1 MVLKHKSLYLR
12 HFLNLSN
19 QYDVNN
25 NTSLIWNIVLTLAV
39 AVLFFLHF
47 SGNSGGDSGAV
58 ADGAVVAGR
67 KTVYVQ
73 VDSLLKNYDFFKETK
88 KELENKNFQL
98 ENDLNQKGRSLQ
110 NEVQFFQQRAQT
122 MTPEQA
128 RSTEAQLMKKQQ
140 DLVAYRDQAAQSL
153 AQEEAQKNELLYKNI
168 RAYIEKYNKENG
180 YEYVLGYSL
189 GGGILF
195 ANPSLDVT
203 KKIIDGLN
211 KEHKESG
218 AAKPDTTAK
227 K

>member
-1 MVLKHKSLYLR
+1 M
-12 HFLNLSN
+12 
-19 QYDVNN
+19 NN

-47 SGNSGGDSGAV
+47 SSKPSADSGVA
-58 ADGAVVAGR
+58 ADGNVVAGR
-67 KTVYVQ
+67 RTVYVQ
-73 VDSLLKNYDFFKETK
+73 VDSLLKNYEFFKDTR

-98 ENDLNQKGRSLQ
+98 ENELTTKGRSLQ
-110 NEVQFFQQRAQT
+110 NEVAFFQQKAQT
-122 MTPEQA
+122 MTPDQA

-140 DLVAYRDQAAQSL
+140 DLVAYRDQSAQAL
-153 AQEEAQKNELLYKNI
+153 GMEEARKNEELYKNI

-203 KKIIDGLN
+203 QKILDGLN
-211 KEHKESG
+211 KEYKGSDKS
-218 AAKPDTTAK
+218 AAADSTK
-227 K
+227 KK

>member
-1 MVLKHKSLYLR
+1 
-12 HFLNLSN
+12 
-19 QYDVNN
+19 VNN

-47 SGNSGGDSGAV
+47 SGKPEAGSAV
-58 ADGAVVAGR
+58 ADGQVVAGR
-67 KTVYVQ
+67 RTVYVQ

-88 KELENKNFQL
+88 KELENRNFQL
-98 ENDLNQKGRSLQ
+98 ENELNTKGKSLQ
-110 NEVQFFQQRAQT
+110 NEVAFFQQKAQT

-128 RSTEAQLMKKQQ
+128 RSIEAQLMKKQQ
-140 DLVAYRDQAAQSL
+140 DLVAYRDQAAQAL
-153 AQEEAQKNELLYKNI
+153 GQEEAKKNEQLYKNI
-168 RAYIEKYNKENG
+168 RAYMEKYNKENG

-203 KKIIDGLN
+203 QKIIEGLN
-211 KEHKESG
+211 KEHAG
-218 AAKPDTTAK
+218 TAKADTTSK

>member
-1 MVLKHKSLYLR
+1 M
-12 HFLNLSN
+12 
-19 QYDVNN
+19 NN

-47 SGNSGGDSGAV
+47 SSKPDGSSSV

-67 KTVYVQ
+67 RTVYVQ

-98 ENDLNQKGRSLQ
+98 ENELNTKGKSLQ
-110 NEVQFFQQRAQT
+110 NEVAFFQQKAQT

-128 RSTEAQLMKKQQ
+128 RSIEAQLMKKQQ
-140 DLVAYRDQAAQSL
+140 DLVAYRDQSAQAL
-153 AQEEAQKNELLYKNI
+153 QQEEGRKNEQLYKNI
-168 RAYIEKYNKENG
+168 RAYMEKYNKENG

-203 KKIIDGLN
+203 QKIIDGLN
-211 KEHKESG
+211 KEHAG
-218 AAKPDTTAK
+218 TAKADTTSK

>member
-1 MVLKHKSLYLR
+1 
-12 HFLNLSN
+12 
-19 QYDVNN
+19 VNN

-47 SGNSGGDSGAV
+47 SGKPETAAAV
-58 ADGAVVAGR
+58 DGQVVAGR
-67 KTVYVQ
+67 RTVYVQ

-98 ENDLNQKGRSLQ
+98 ENELNTKGKSLQ
-110 NEVQFFQQRAQT
+110 NEVAFFQQKAQT

-128 RSTEAQLMKKQQ
+128 RSIEAQLMKKQQ
-140 DLVAYRDQAAQSL
+140 DLVAYRDQAAQAL
-153 AQEEAQKNELLYKNI
+153 GQEEAKKNEQLYKNI
-168 RAYIEKYNKENG
+168 RAYMEKYNKENG

-203 KKIIDGLN
+203 QKIIDGLN
-211 KEHKESG
+211 KEHAG
-218 AAKPDTTAK
+218 TAKADTTSK

>member
-1 MVLKHKSLYLR
+1 
-12 HFLNLSN
+12 
-19 QYDVNN
+19 VNN

-47 SGNSGGDSGAV
+47 SNKPGADSGAV
-58 ADGAVVAGR
+58 ADGSVMPGR
-67 KTVYVQ
+67 RTVYVQ
-73 VDSLLKNYDFFKETK
+73 VDSLLKNYDFFKESK

-98 ENDLNQKGRSLQ
+98 ENDLNSKGKSLQ
-110 NEVQFFQQRAQT
+110 NEVAFFQQKAQT
-122 MTPEQA
+122 MTPDQA
-128 RSTEAQLMKKQQ
+128 RSIEAQLMKKQQ
-140 DLVAYRDQAAQSL
+140 DLVAYRDQSAQAL
-153 AQEEAQKNELLYKNI
+153 GLEEAKKNEQLYKNI

-180 YEYVLGYSL
+180 FEYVLGYSL

-211 KEHKESG
+211 KEHAASG
-218 AAKPDTTAK
+218 GAKADSTAK

>member
-1 MVLKHKSLYLR
+1 M
-12 HFLNLSN
+12 
-19 QYDVNN
+19 NN
-25 NTSLIWNIVLTLAV
+25 NTSLIWNIVLSLAV

-47 SGNSGGDSGAV
+47 SGKPSGDAGAT
-58 ADGAVVAGR
+58 ADGGVVAGR

-73 VDSLLKNYDFFKETK
+73 VDSLLKNYEFFKDTR

-98 ENDLNQKGRSLQ
+98 ENELNTKGRSLQ

-140 DLVAYRDQAAQSL
+140 DLVAYRDQSAQAL
-153 AQEEAQKNELLYKNI
+153 GQEEAKKNEELYKNI
-168 RAYIEKYNKENG
+168 RSYIEKYNKENG
-180 YEYVLGYSL
+180 FEYVLGYSL

-203 KKIIDGLN
+203 QKILDGLN
-211 KEHKESG
+211 KEYKGSN
-218 AAKPDTTAK
+218 ASKADSTK
-227 K
+227 KK

>member
-1 MVLKHKSLYLR
+1 M
-12 HFLNLSN
+12 
-19 QYDVNN
+19 NN
-25 NTSLIWNIVLTLAV
+25 NTSLIWNVVLSLAV

-47 SGNSGGDSGAV
+47 SSKSSDAGAA
-58 ADGAVVAGR
+58 ADGAVVEGR
-67 KTVYVQ
+67 RTVYVQ
-73 VDSLLKNYDFFKETK
+73 VDSLLKNYDFFKDTR

-98 ENDLNQKGRSLQ
+98 ENELTTKGRSLQ
-110 NEVQFFQQRAQT
+110 NEVAFFQQKAAT

-140 DLVAYRDQAAQSL
+140 DLVAYRDQSAQAL
-153 AQEEAQKNELLYKNI
+153 GQEEAKKNEELYKNI
-168 RAYIEKYNKENG
+168 RSYIDKYNKENG

-203 KKIIDGLN
+203 QKIIDGLN
-211 KEHKESG
+211 KEYKNSG
-218 AAKPDTTAK
+218 KAAAPADTTK

>member
-1 MVLKHKSLYLR
+1 M
-12 HFLNLSN
+12 
-19 QYDVNN
+19 NN

-47 SGNSGGDSGAV
+47 SGKPEAGSSA
-58 ADGAVVAGR
+58 ADGQVVAGR
-67 KTVYVQ
+67 RTVYVQ

-88 KELENKNFQL
+88 KELENRNFQL
-98 ENDLNQKGRSLQ
+98 ENELNTKGKSLQ
-110 NEVQFFQQRAQT
+110 NEVAFFQQKAQT

-128 RSTEAQLMKKQQ
+128 RSIEAQLMKKQQ
-140 DLVAYRDQAAQSL
+140 DLVAYRDQAAQAL
-153 AQEEAQKNELLYKNI
+153 GQEEAKKNEQLYKNI
-168 RAYIEKYNKENG
+168 RAYMEKYNKENG

-203 KKIIDGLN
+203 QKIIEGLN
-211 KEHKESG
+211 KEH
-218 AAKPDTTAK
+218 AATAKADTTTK

>member
-1 MVLKHKSLYLR
+1 
-12 HFLNLSN
+12 
-19 QYDVNN
+19 VNN

-47 SGNSGGDSGAV
+47 SNKPEAGS
-58 ADGAVVAGR
+58 AVVDGQVVPGR
-67 KTVYVQ
+67 RTVYVQ
-73 VDSLLKNYDFFKETK
+73 VDSLLTNYDFFKETK

-98 ENDLNQKGRSLQ
+98 ENELNTKGRSLQ
-110 NEVQFFQQRAQT
+110 NEVAFFQQKAQT

-140 DLVAYRDQAAQSL
+140 DLVAYRDQAAQAL
-153 AQEEAQKNELLYKNI
+153 GQEEAKKNEQLYKNI
-168 RAYIEKYNKENG
+168 RSYIEKYNKENG

-203 KKIIDGLN
+203 QKIIEGLN
-211 KEHKESG
+211 KEHAASG
-218 AAKPDTTAK
+218 GAKADTTAK

>member
-1 MVLKHKSLYLR
+1 M
-12 HFLNLSN
+12 
-19 QYDVNN
+19 NN

-47 SGNSGGDSGAV
+47 SNKPEAGAV
-58 ADGAVVAGR
+58 TADGQVVPGR
-67 KTVYVQ
+67 RTVYVQ
-73 VDSLLKNYDFFKETK
+73 VDSLLTNYDFFKETK

-98 ENDLNQKGRSLQ
+98 ENELNTKGRSLQ
-110 NEVQFFQQRAQT
+110 NEVAFFQQKAQT

-153 AQEEAQKNELLYKNI
+153 GQEEAKKNEQLYKNI

-203 KKIIDGLN
+203 QKIIDGLN
-211 KEHKESG
+211 KEHAASG
-218 AAKPDTTAK
+218 GAKADTTAK

>member
-1 MVLKHKSLYLR
+1 M
-12 HFLNLSN
+12 
-19 QYDVNN
+19 NN
-25 NTSLIWNIVLTLAV
+25 NTSLIWNIVLSLAV

-47 SGNSGGDSGAV
+47 SSKPEAGAAVTDGGVVSG
-58 ADGAVVAGR
+58 R
-67 KTVYVQ
+67 RTVYVQ

-98 ENDLNQKGRSLQ
+98 ENELNTKGRSLQ
-110 NEVQFFQQRAQT
+110 NEVAFFQQKAQT

-140 DLVAYRDQAAQSL
+140 DLVAYRDQAAQAL
-153 AQEEAQKNELLYKNI
+153 GQEEAKKNEQLYKNI

-203 KKIIDGLN
+203 QKIIDGLN
-211 KEHKESG
+211 KEHAG
-218 AAKPDTTAK
+218 TAKADTTSK

>member
-1 MVLKHKSLYLR
+1 M
-12 HFLNLSN
+12 
-19 QYDVNN
+19 NN
-25 NTSLIWNIVLTLAV
+25 NTSLIWNVVLSLAV

-47 SGNSGGDSGAV
+47 SSKSSDAGAT

-67 KTVYVQ
+67 RTVYVQ
-73 VDSLLKNYDFFKETK
+73 VDSLLKNYDFFKDTR

-98 ENDLNQKGRSLQ
+98 ENELTTKGRSLQ
-110 NEVQFFQQRAQT
+110 NEVAFFQQKAQT

-140 DLVAYRDQAAQSL
+140 DLVAYRDQSAQAL
-153 AQEEAQKNELLYKNI
+153 GQEEAKKNEELYKNI
-168 RAYIEKYNKENG
+168 RSYIDKYNKENG

-203 KKIIDGLN
+203 QKIIDGLN
-211 KEHKESG
+211 KEYKNSG
-218 AAKPDTTAK
+218 KAAAPADTTK

>member
-1 MVLKHKSLYLR
+1 M
-12 HFLNLSN
+12 
-19 QYDVNN
+19 NN
-25 NTSLIWNIVLTLAV
+25 NTSLIWNVVLSLAV

-47 SGNSGGDSGAV
+47 SSKSSDAGAA
-58 ADGAVVAGR
+58 ADGAVVEGR
-67 KTVYVQ
+67 RTVYVQ
-73 VDSLLKNYDFFKETK
+73 VDSLLKNYDFFKDTR

-98 ENDLNQKGRSLQ
+98 ENELTTKGRSLQ
-110 NEVQFFQQRAQT
+110 NEVAFFQQRAAT

-140 DLVAYRDQAAQSL
+140 DLMAYRDQSAQAL
-153 AQEEAQKNELLYKNI
+153 GQEEAKKNEELYKNI
-168 RAYIEKYNKENG
+168 RSYIDKYNKENG

-211 KEHKESG
+211 KEYKSSG
-218 AAKPDTTAK
+218 KPAAADTTKAK
-227 K
+227 

>member
-1 MVLKHKSLYLR
+1 
-12 HFLNLSN
+12 
-19 QYDVNN
+19 VNN

-47 SGNSGGDSGAV
+47 SSKPSADSGVA
-58 ADGAVVAGR
+58 ADGNVVAGR
-67 KTVYVQ
+67 RTVYVQ
-73 VDSLLKNYDFFKETK
+73 VDSLLKNYEFFKDTR

-98 ENDLNQKGRSLQ
+98 ENELTTKGRSLQ
-110 NEVQFFQQRAQT
+110 NEVAFFQQKAQT
-122 MTPEQA
+122 MTPDQA

-140 DLVAYRDQAAQSL
+140 DLVAYRDQSAQAL
-153 AQEEAQKNELLYKNI
+153 GMEEARKNEELYKNI

-203 KKIIDGLN
+203 QKILDGLN
-211 KEHKESG
+211 KEYKGSDKS
-218 AAKPDTTAK
+218 AAADSTK
-227 K
+227 KK

>member
-1 MVLKHKSLYLR
+1 M
-12 HFLNLSN
+12 
-19 QYDVNN
+19 NN

-47 SGNSGGDSGAV
+47 SNKPEAGSAV
-58 ADGAVVAGR
+58 TADGQVVPGR
-67 KTVYVQ
+67 RTVYVQ
-73 VDSLLKNYDFFKETK
+73 VDSLLTNYDFFKETK

-98 ENDLNQKGRSLQ
+98 ENELNTKGRSLQ
-110 NEVQFFQQRAQT
+110 NEVAFFQQKAQT

-153 AQEEAQKNELLYKNI
+153 GQEEAKKNEQLYKNI
-168 RAYIEKYNKENG
+168 RSYIEKYNKENG

-203 KKIIDGLN
+203 QKIIDGLN
-211 KEHKESG
+211 KEHAAAGG
-218 AAKPDTTAK
+218 AKADTTAK

>member
-1 MVLKHKSLYLR
+1 M
-12 HFLNLSN
+12 
-19 QYDVNN
+19 NN
-25 NTSLIWNIVLTLAV
+25 NTSLIWNVVLSLAV

-47 SGNSGGDSGAV
+47 SSKSSDAGAV

-67 KTVYVQ
+67 RTVYVQ
-73 VDSLLKNYDFFKETK
+73 VDSLLKNYDFFKDTR

-98 ENDLNQKGRSLQ
+98 ENELTTKGRSLQ
-110 NEVQFFQQRAQT
+110 NEVAFFQQRAAT

-140 DLVAYRDQAAQSL
+140 DLMAYRDQSAQAL
-153 AQEEAQKNELLYKNI
+153 GQEEAKKNEELYKNI
-168 RAYIEKYNKENG
+168 RSYIDKYNKENG

-203 KKIIDGLN
+203 QKIIDGLN
-211 KEHKESG
+211 KEYKNSG
-218 AAKPDTTAK
+218 KAAAPADTTK
-227 K
+227 KK